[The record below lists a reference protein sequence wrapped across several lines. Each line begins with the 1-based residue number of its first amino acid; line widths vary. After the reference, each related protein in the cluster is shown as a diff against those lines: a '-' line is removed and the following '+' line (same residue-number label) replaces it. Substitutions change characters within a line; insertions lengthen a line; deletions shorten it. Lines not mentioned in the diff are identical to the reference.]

1 MQCVLFSTDMNLF
14 SHHYFKRCN
23 MKKTLLMIFALA
35 GTIAA
40 SAQTI
45 NFEIDGLKY
54 ETTSANTARVTEVAT
69 SELTVDVPATVEH
82 DGTTYTVNSIGEE
95 AFYYSKITKL
105 TLPETVDS
113 IYKRAFATTQ
123 FAEIK
128 LPSKLVYIADYAF
141 NSSNIENLVI
151 PASVDHIGYGAFF
164 TCKKLN
170 TVKFEGNVKTID
182 SSIFYHTPVT
192 KVTLADDMTQ
202 IPTKMFLKCD
212 KLAEINWPANL
223 ESIGSGAFY
232 DCVALKTSA
241 LPATV
246 KEIGDE
252 AFLNC
257 SSITSVNLP
266 AALEK
271 LGSCAFSMTSI
282 NDLTIDSNNANFK
295 LVDGVL
301 YSKDGRL
308 LYLVQMKG
316 LKNVNVTS
324 QCIGI
329 NGGAFWGSEVETV
342 TLPKSMLAID
352 DYAFCQ
358 SALKSIN
365 FPSSLVFVGEQGFA
379 STKLAGEL
387 RLPVNMP
394 IVSDGAFAG
403 NKGITSVVI
412 PSLVKY
418 VYAHA
423 FHNCNN
429 LATITCEGSKAPEFV
444 NVYEDYDSPFYNI
457 MATEVNIP
465 KGSADSYRSEYWT
478 DYLALNES
486 DKAVLAVVSTSP
498 ESGATF
504 SEKDFTAAFD
514 ITFGEPVTIVEEHP
528 DAYLRVSAIGGNPL
542 LSGNVLQ
549 PDDVW
554 YVTYPL
560 ASKETV
566 RIWAADNDSYT
577 MSYASEADKEYTL
590 VVPAGIVKNAAGELN
605 EQIVISVKGY
615 DPSTGIADAT
625 VAPSVATEVS
635 RYNVNGMKI
644 GKNQK
649 GIAIVKMSD
658 GSVKKVLVK

>member
-1 MQCVLFSTDMNLF
+1 
-14 SHHYFKRCN
+14 
-23 MKKTLLMIFALA
+23 
-35 GTIAA
+35 
-40 SAQTI
+40 
-45 NFEIDGLKY
+45 
-54 ETTSANTARVTEVAT
+54 
-69 SELTVDVPATVEH
+69 
-82 DGTTYTVNSIGEE
+82 
-95 AFYYSKITKL
+95 
-105 TLPETVDS
+105 
-113 IYKRAFATTQ
+113 
-123 FAEIK
+123 
-128 LPSKLVYIADYAF
+128 
-141 NSSNIENLVI
+141 
-151 PASVDHIGYGAFF
+151 
-164 TCKKLN
+164 
-170 TVKFEGNVKTID
+170 
-182 SSIFYHTPVT
+182 
-192 KVTLADDMTQ
+192 
-202 IPTKMFLKCD
+202 
-212 KLAEINWPANL
+212 
-223 ESIGSGAFY
+223 
-232 DCVALKTSA
+232 
-241 LPATV
+241 
-246 KEIGDE
+246 
-252 AFLNC
+252 
-257 SSITSVNLP
+257 
-266 AALEK
+266 
-271 LGSCAFSMTSI
+271 
-282 NDLTIDSNNANFK
+282 
-295 LVDGVL
+295 
-301 YSKDGRL
+301 
-308 LYLVQMKG
+308 
-316 LKNVNVTS
+316 
-324 QCIGI
+324 
-329 NGGAFWGSEVETV
+329 
-342 TLPKSMLAID
+342 
-352 DYAFCQ
+352 
-358 SALKSIN
+358 
-365 FPSSLVFVGEQGFA
+365 
-379 STKLAGEL
+379 
-387 RLPVNMP
+387 MP
-394 IVSDGAFAG
+394 IVSDGAFSG

>member
-1 MQCVLFSTDMNLF
+1 
-14 SHHYFKRCN
+14 
-23 MKKTLLMIFALA
+23 
-35 GTIAA
+35 
-40 SAQTI
+40 
-45 NFEIDGLKY
+45 
-54 ETTSANTARVTEVAT
+54 
-69 SELTVDVPATVEH
+69 
-82 DGTTYTVNSIGEE
+82 
-95 AFYYSKITKL
+95 
-105 TLPETVDS
+105 
-113 IYKRAFATTQ
+113 
-123 FAEIK
+123 
-128 LPSKLVYIADYAF
+128 
-141 NSSNIENLVI
+141 
-151 PASVDHIGYGAFF
+151 
-164 TCKKLN
+164 
-170 TVKFEGNVKTID
+170 
-182 SSIFYHTPVT
+182 
-192 KVTLADDMTQ
+192 
-202 IPTKMFLKCD
+202 MFLKCD

-316 LKNVNVTS
+316 LKNVNVAS

-486 DKAVLAVVSTSP
+486 DKAVLAVMSTSP

-504 SEKDFTAAFD
+504 SEKYFTAAFD

-549 PDDVW
+549 PDDAW
-554 YVTYPL
+554 YVTYPS

-625 VAPSVATEVS
+625 VAPSVATEVV

-658 GSVKKVLVK
+658 GSVKKILVK